1 MEQDFGKRGVIL
13 RLVAGEG
20 WGEWGGGLVN
30 RSSVPLPHQDSSLHE
45 KDLQNLAAG

>member
-13 RLVAGEG
+13 RLVPGG
-20 WGEWGGGLVN
+20 WGGWGGGLVN
-30 RSSVPLPHQDSSLHE
+30 RSSVLLPHQDSSLHE